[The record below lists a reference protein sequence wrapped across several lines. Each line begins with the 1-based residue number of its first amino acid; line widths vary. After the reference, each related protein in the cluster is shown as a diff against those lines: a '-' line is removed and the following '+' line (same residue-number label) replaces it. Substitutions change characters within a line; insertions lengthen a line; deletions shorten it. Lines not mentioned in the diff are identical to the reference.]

1 MADENMNL
9 PTEDV
14 VEDASVEKKA
24 SAPAKTP
31 KNGKG
36 ENFFVRTWKKIK
48 KFCRDTFHEMKK
60 VVWMPKDELKKS
72 TLLVIA
78 TVLVIAVAIGIVDTA
93 FSKLINFIAGI
104 ISI

>member
-9 PTEDV
+9 PTEEST
-14 VEDASVEKKA
+14 EDKPVEKKT
-24 SAPAKTP
+24 SAPAKTA

-72 TLLVIA
+72 TLLVVVA
-78 TVLVIAVAIGIVDTA
+78 VLGIAVAIGIVDTA
-93 FSKLINFIAGI
+93 FSSLINFIAGL

>member
-1 MADENMNL
+1 
-9 PTEDV
+9 
-14 VEDASVEKKA
+14 
-24 SAPAKTP
+24 
-31 KNGKG
+31 
-36 ENFFVRTWKKIK
+36 
-48 KFCRDTFHEMKK
+48 MKK

-93 FSKLINFIAGI
+93 FSKLINFIAGL

>member
-9 PTEDV
+9 PTDES
-14 VEDASVEKKA
+14 VEDKPVEKKA
-24 SAPAKTP
+24 SAPAKTQ

-72 TLLVIA
+72 TLLVVV
-78 TVLVIAVAIGIVDTA
+78 TVIGVAVAIGIVDTA
-93 FSKLINFIAGI
+93 FSSLINFIAGL